1 MITERFRI
9 PVLAGTRMLMA
20 TTIDRR
26 WKRENGSPT
35 KKVHLPHVSPV
46 ARKTWQPHQSQSFGC
61 GEAEINAPVPGAS
74 MVSILSLE
82 LLAATQLR
90 GGGGGCVC
98 GAVSGMMV
106 IVIPK
111 PCTNLRTLTVEEV
124 LRHATVWNTLGCHC
138 HPTHIY
144 IPPVSVRNVPVSEG
158 CVCVCGTTG
167 HSWNRK
173 TFHSRLQTHRQTHTH
188 THRLTLVWVSFCG
201 QRVVS
206 AEAT

>member
-1 MITERFRI
+1 M
-9 PVLAGTRMLMA
+9 
-20 TTIDRR
+20 
-26 WKRENGSPT
+26 
-35 KKVHLPHVSPV
+35 
-46 ARKTWQPHQSQSFGC
+46 
-61 GEAEINAPVPGAS
+61 
-74 MVSILSLE
+74 
-82 LLAATQLR
+82 
-90 GGGGGCVC
+90 C

-111 PCTNLRTLTVEEV
+111 PCTNLPTLTVPVEEV
-124 LRHATVWNTLGCHC
+124 WRHATVWNTLGCHC

-158 CVCVCGTTG
+158 CVCVWHIGTQLEPQ
-167 HSWNRK
+167 NIP
-173 TFHSRLQTHRQTHTH
+173 FPIADAQTDAHTH